1 MLSKGDE
8 KMREQVTI
16 NERVYDLV
24 SGYKEDESL
33 RESFF
38 ALAKK
43 TFKINFKEW
52 YEAGYWGDG
61 YRPYSLVHKGEIVAN
76 VSVSISDFMFKGKKK
91 HWVQLGC
98 VAVEANYRKQGLARF
113 LIEYVMKQY
122 ERSSE
127 GIFLFGNDRVLDFY
141 PKFGF
146 HKADEYEYSKRVIN
160 ERNIIKSRLG
170 LQRNHGAESSFK
182 ETEQLERNYHY
193 RKLDH
198 TNEEDIRLV
207 ADKTKQYYRDE
218 LLAALD
224 NTNLIMFYW
233 QGFLS
238 DCLYYIDALD
248 TIVIYNIEKD
258 VLHIEEVFGEAE
270 LEEVV
275 AALVKDD
282 IKEVVL
288 GFVPK
293 AQGEYEIGLYHEE
306 DTTLFV
312 STKEMKELMEGEK
325 LMFPVLSHT

>member
-1 MLSKGDE
+1 
-8 KMREQVTI
+8 MREQVTI

-24 SGYKEDESL
+24 SGYREDESL

-52 YEAGYWGDG
+52 YEAGYWEDG
-61 YRPYSLVHKGEIVAN
+61 YRPYSLVHNGKIVAN
-76 VSVSISDFMFKGKKK
+76 VSVSLSDFIFKGRKKC
-91 HWVQLGC
+91 WIQLGC
-98 VAVEANYRKQGLARF
+98 VAVDSDYRKQGLARF

-122 ERSSE
+122 EESSD
-127 GIFLFGNDRVLDFY
+127 GIFLFANDRVVDFY

-146 HKADEYEYSKRVIN
+146 YKANEYEYSKRVIN

-170 LQRNHGAESSFK
+170 AKNGCEPMSSYKKAEH
-182 ETEQLERNYHY
+182 LERNFYC

-207 ADKTKQYYRDE
+207 ADKTKEYYRGE
-218 LLAALD
+218 ALAALN
-224 NTNLIMFYW
+224 NTNLVMFYW
-233 QGFLS
+233 EGFLS
-238 DCLYYIDALD
+238 DSLYYIEALD
-248 TIVIYNIEKD
+248 TIVIFNIDND

-270 LEEVV
+270 LDEVI
-275 AALVKDD
+275 AALVRENV
-282 IKEVVL
+282 KEVIL

-293 AQGEYEIGLYHEE
+293 AQSEYEVSLHHEE
-306 DTTLFV
+306 DTTLFM
-312 STKEMKELMEGEK
+312 SRREMKELMEREK